1 MRNVRFQPF
10 LLALLLGLSTF
21 GMGCRQSEEP
31 EGDRVVVEQDEQDRE
46 TVQEPEIV
54 DDDPELQPEQRVV
67 VVEPESGEDMGVRQ
81 DLDERERRLAER
93 RAELDARERQLREQE
108 AGERQASLRQR
119 EQARQPERQVR
130 EPEPKPEP
138 ERQAR
143 VPKPAPQKAPA
154 PTPRAPRV
162 EREEPV
168 KAERTARTEKTER
181 TEPKTE
187 EIAES
192 RRPDTRDERDE
203 DAEREAAELEQERQ
217 ARAREEREARDRR
230 DREEQARRERKR
242 EEAERERETER
253 EAQRPA
259 PLMIVN
265 VPAGTVMEIE
275 LVEGLSSQTSEAGDI
290 FRARVASDVSSDGA
304 VGIPAGSE
312 IVGVVTEAVPLGKV
326 GGRARLGLKFT
337 DLVLPSGKAVPIDA
351 TLVQQGSNETRKD
364 AATIGGAAAGG
375 AILGRVLSK
384 KDRSRGAVIGAIIG
398 AAAGA
403 VLASRNG
410 EEVVIPGG
418 TRLALKLDDEVEVR
432 TVRQARN
439 R

>member
-10 LLALLLGLSTF
+10 LLALLLGLSAF

-31 EGDRVVVEQDEQDRE
+31 EGDRVVIEQDEQDRE
-46 TVQEPEIV
+46 IVQDEPEIV
-54 DDDPELQPEQRVV
+54 GDDPELQPEQRVV
-67 VVEPESGEDMGVRQ
+67 VVEPESGEDVGVRQ

-93 RAELDARERQLREQE
+93 RAELDARERRLREQE
-108 AGERQASLRQR
+108 AGERQASLRARER

-168 KAERTARTEKTER
+168 KAERTER
-181 TEPKTE
+181 AAPKTE
-187 EIAES
+187 EVAES

-203 DAEREAAELEQERQ
+203 DADREAAELEQERQ
-217 ARAREEREARDRR
+217 ARAREEREARDRNA
-230 DREEQARRERKR
+230 REEQARRERER
-242 EEAERERETER
+242 EDAERERESER

-290 FRARVASDVSSDGA
+290 FRARVSSDVSSDGA

-326 GGRARLGLKFT
+326 GGRAKLGLKFT
-337 DLVLPSGKAVPIDA
+337 DLILPSGKAVPIDA
-351 TLVQQGSNETRKD
+351 SLVQQGSNETRKD